1 MKKSFLSFAVIAMMA
16 VTTSF
21 AQSSLVAT
29 LVHNNS
35 VTAYYGI
42 SAFQEAYEAASSGD
56 VITLSS
62 GVFNSV
68 DIAKAI
74 TLHGAGTD
82 TDTTTS
88 VTPTV
93 LAGDFSIDIP
103 DSDTDGTLTME
114 GIFNNYTITY
124 KNLKDAKFIKNR
136 FNTFTWES
144 DSSKLK
150 DAVFVHCRICGNI
163 RLQKECSATLM
174 NCFVTGGECAD
185 AVTSNFTFTN
195 CVVRTDRYDAIRT
208 SSIYNCVLAN
218 NYNDE
223 YRIVNYG
230 TGGYIVIPST
240 NTVYNTISLSL
251 DYSGSHAF
259 RDISNSTN
267 TRIAWTGDRYVQ
279 VFKTYRGNYN
289 DNMTFELTDSIKQ
302 IYLGTDGKEIGMYG
316 GSLPYSSA
324 PSYPQISKFEVA
336 EKTSSDGK
344 LHVNIEVKKAD

>member
-1 MKKSFLSFAVIAMMA
+1 MKKQLFSVLAIAWMA

-29 LVHNNS
+29 LVHDNS

-42 SAFQEAYEAASSGD
+42 TAFQEAHEAAASGD

-68 DIAKAI
+68 DITKAI

-114 GIFNNYTITY
+114 GIYHNYKIIY
-124 KNLKDAKFIKNR
+124 KNLKDARFIKNR
-136 FNTFTWES
+136 FNQFIWET

-150 DAVFVHCRICGNI
+150 DAVFVHCRITGAI
-163 RLQKECSATLM
+163 QLQKDCSATLM
-174 NCFVTGGECAD
+174 NCYVTSPNCAN
-185 AVTSNFTFTN
+185 ATTSNFTFTN
-195 CVVRTDRYDAIRT
+195 CVVSTNRYDQIHT
-208 SSIYNCVLAN
+208 SSIYNCIFNNNWSGDYYNQAN
-218 NYNDE
+218 ALFNSSVTLFN
-223 YRIVNYG
+223 N
-230 TGGYIVIPST
+230 
-240 NTVYNTISLSL
+240 ISLSRSSF
-251 DYSGSHAF
+251 Y
-259 RDISNSTN
+259 
-267 TRIAWTGDRYVQ
+267 TGDDFRNLSTSNTSNTVITADDRYAQ
-279 VFKTYRGNYN
+279 VFKTYTGSYN

-316 GSLPYSSA
+316 GSLPYTSA

>member
-1 MKKSFLSFAVIAMMA
+1 MKKSILSLAVIAMMA

-29 LVHNNS
+29 LVHDNS

-42 SAFQEAYEAASSGD
+42 TAFQEAHEAAASGD

-68 DIAKAI
+68 DITKAI

-103 DSDTDGTLTME
+103 DSDTDDALMME
-114 GIFNNYTITY
+114 GIYNDYKITY

-136 FNTFTWES
+136 FNEFTWET

-150 DAVFVHCRICGNI
+150 DAVFVHCRIKGNI
-163 RLQKECSATLM
+163 RLQKDCSATLM
-174 NCFVTGGECAD
+174 NCYVSGGECANG
-185 AVTSNFTFTN
+185 ATSNFTFSN
-195 CVVRTDRYDAIRT
+195 CVIRTDRYDLIHT

-218 NYNDE
+218 NFSHYYNDYSGYTRFNSSVTLLNSLSLSSNE
-223 YRIVNYG
+223 NR
-230 TGGYIVIPST
+230 TGSDFSNIPNTT
-240 NTVYNTISLSL
+240 NTVIT
-251 DYSGSHAF
+251 A
-259 RDISNSTN
+259 
-267 TRIAWTGDRYVQ
+267 GDRYVQ

-302 IYLGTDGKEIGMYG
+302 IYLGTDGKEIGMFG

-324 PSYPQISKFEVA
+324 PSYPQITKFEVA

>member
-1 MKKSFLSFAVIAMMA
+1 MKKSILSLAVIAMMA

-29 LVHNNS
+29 LVHDNA
-35 VTAYYGI
+35 VTAYYGTT
-42 SAFQEAYEAASSGD
+42 ALQEAYEAASSGD
-56 VITLSS
+56 FITLSS

-93 LAGDFSIDIP
+93 LAGNFSIDIP
-103 DSDTDGTLTME
+103 DSDTDDALTME
-114 GIFNNYTITY
+114 GIYNDYKITY

-136 FNTFTWES
+136 FNEFTWET

-150 DAVFVHCRICGNI
+150 DAVFVHCRIRSNI
-163 RLQKECSATLM
+163 RLQKDCSATLM
-174 NCFVTGGECAD
+174 NCYVTSPNCANGT
-185 AVTSNFTFTN
+185 TSNFTFTN
-195 CVVRTDRYDAIRT
+195 CVIRTDDYTPIHT
-208 SSIYNCVLAN
+208 SSIYNCILAN
-218 NYNDE
+218 NYSYYTGANSHFLYTRFNSSITILNSLSLSSNESGRGSDF
-223 YRIVNYG
+223 VN
-230 TGGYIVIPST
+230 IPNTT
-240 NTVYNTISLSL
+240 NTVIT
-251 DYSGSHAF
+251 A
-259 RDISNSTN
+259 
-267 TRIAWTGDRYVQ
+267 GDRFEQ
-279 VFKTYRGNYN
+279 VFKTYRGSYN

-302 IYLGTDGKEIGMYG
+302 IYLGTDGKEVGMFG

>member
-1 MKKSFLSFAVIAMMA
+1 MKKQLFSVLAIAWMA

-29 LVHNNS
+29 LVHDNS

-42 SAFQEAYEAASSGD
+42 TAFQEAHEAAASGD

-68 DIAKAI
+68 DITKAI

-103 DSDTDGTLTME
+103 DSDTDDALTME
-114 GIFNNYTITY
+114 GIYNDYKITY

-136 FNTFTWES
+136 FNEFTWET

-150 DAVFVHCRICGNI
+150 DAVFVHCRIRSNI
-163 RLQKECSATLM
+163 RLQKDCSATLM
-174 NCFVTGGECAD
+174 NCYVTSPNCANG
-185 AVTSNFTFTN
+185 ATSNFTFTN
-195 CVVRTDRYDAIRT
+195 CVIRTDDYSAIHT
-208 SSIYNCVLAN
+208 SSIYNCILAN
-218 NYNDE
+218 NYNTSSNK
-223 YRIVNYG
+223 IKFNSSITILNSLSLCLYG
-230 TGGYIVIPST
+230 QGHDFDNIPNTT
-240 NTVYNTISLSL
+240 NTVI
-251 DYSGSHAF
+251 
-259 RDISNSTN
+259 
-267 TRIAWTGDRYVQ
+267 IAGDRYVQ

-316 GSLPYSSA
+316 GSLPYTSA